1 MRLKWRF
8 LWNSVVSPG
17 FEPHSMEETRQLF
30 PKHVDPYQFNQLK
43 LSHSSARVLATVVFA
58 APVCGFAC
66 DYFCLGGLTN
76 HFPAA
81 VKN

>member
-1 MRLKWRF
+1 
-8 LWNSVVSPG
+8 
-17 FEPHSMEETRQLF
+17 MEERRQLF
-30 PKHVDPYQFNQLK
+30 TKHVDPYHFNQLK
-43 LSHSSARVLATVVFA
+43 LSHSSGRVLATEVSA

-66 DYFCLGGLTN
+66 DYFCLRGHSN